1 MQANQIQDLLQ
12 QHFGG
17 QPGYDAIGAQH
28 VATSLATASAV
39 IAQQAGTAS
48 VTQPSPAQQQCYAQ
62 CQQARD
68 AALAAA
74 ALRGWPAGSIA
85 AAAAVMAFNACRHQ
99 CDQKPQ

>member
-17 QPGYDAIGAQH
+17 QPGFDANAAQH

-39 IAQQAGTAS
+39 VAQQAGAAPVAQPTA
-48 VTQPSPAQQQCYAQ
+48 AQQQCYAK
-62 CQQARD
+62 CQQTRD
-68 AALAAA
+68 AAMAAA
-74 ALRGWPAGSIA
+74 ALKGWPVGAIA

-99 CDQKPQ
+99 CDQSVQ